1 MSEQGDQ
8 WKDREEPQQ
17 HGTESPNPSQ
27 GGGSEGGTGG
37 SESGTERGTERE
49 GGGQEGTEQGG
60 GSQTGE
66 QDEQP
71 RQGDVEHEG
80 DLGREPGGSEDS
92 QGE

>member
-1 MSEQGDQ
+1 VSEQGDQ

-17 HGTESPNPSQ
+17 HGSESPNPSQ

-37 SESGTERGTERE
+37 SESGTERES
-49 GGGQEGTEQGG
+49 GGQEGTEQGG
-60 GSQTGE
+60 GNQSGD

-80 DLGREPGGSEDS
+80 DLGREPGGTEDS